1 MPDGAIDTTKPN
13 TSQTMADVIASARDI
28 GVQAD
33 THVKNTDT
41 AHGLAAIL
49 ASMTDYGIHKAN
61 AADAHGIDV
70 TNARVAANQ
79 AEIQAARG
87 TRPALGARL
96 SVSLQADGALKL
108 TSLASRWIDNG
119 DTPTYVSPL
128 AFTVPGDRTKV
139 YIAGVIIRATVST
152 GYVYGIVASASYVN
166 PNTTV
171 TFVSDYPVLTS
182 PISKVEI
189 ALLAFD
195 NTIEASVAQNTVD
208 ILSLQSQMAGLSY
221 LGLGSYGTVC
231 FGGDVVTF
239 DGNVVNI

>member
-1 MPDGAIDTTKPN
+1 MPDGVIDITKPN

-61 AADAHGIDV
+61 AANAHGIDV

-119 DTPTYVSPL
+119 DIPTYVSAL
-128 AFTVPGDRTKV
+128 SFTVPGDRTKV
-139 YIAGVIIRATVST
+139 YISGVIVRATVST
-152 GYVYGIVASASYVN
+152 GFVYGIVAAATFAS
-166 PNTTV
+166 PNTTI
-171 TFVSDYPVLTS
+171 TFVSDYPVLS
-182 PISKVEI
+182 APISKVEI

-195 NTIEASVAQNTVD
+195 NAIEQAVAQNAVS

-221 LGLGSYGTVC
+221 LGLGAYGTLC
-231 FGGDVVTF
+231 YGGDVVTY
-239 DGNVVNI
+239 DNDVVNN